1 MFAVVHRVFCAF
13 RMAGFTGCGAKGT
26 YRLDVF
32 TASADGRRSE
42 AANIGTLQVQRD
54 APDHGFG
61 VRLFQA
67 GGCALKA
74 GRRAFIARAE
84 AIDFFLT
91 QHF

>member
-1 MFAVVHRVFCAF
+1 MFAVVHRMFRAF
-13 RMAGFTGCGAKGT
+13 RIAGFTSCGAKGA

-32 TASADGRRSE
+32 TASANGRRSE
-42 AANIGTLQVQRD
+42 AADISTFQIQRN

-61 VRLFQA
+61 VCLLYA
-67 GGCALKA
+67 GSGALKA

-91 QHF
+91 EHF